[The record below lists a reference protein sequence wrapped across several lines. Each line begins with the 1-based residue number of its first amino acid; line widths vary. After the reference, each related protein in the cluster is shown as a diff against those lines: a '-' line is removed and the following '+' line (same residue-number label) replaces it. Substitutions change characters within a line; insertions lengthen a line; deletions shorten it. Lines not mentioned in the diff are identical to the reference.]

1 MSDLLVILTAPLT
14 VGGLPLQTIAE
25 WLTMQLNE
33 FKTLLVA
40 FAAVVVLALSVAR
53 MIKSGFSLA
62 SIIQVGLV
70 AAVAA
75 WLFAGGGIET
85 ISALVGNQAKLK

>member
-14 VGGLPLQTIAE
+14 VGALPLQTIAE
-25 WLTMQLNE
+25 WLTTQLDQ

-70 AAVAA
+70 AALAA

-85 ISALVGNQAKLK
+85 LSTLLGEQAKAK

>member
-14 VGGLPLQTIAE
+14 VGALPLQTIAE
-25 WLTMQLNE
+25 WLTTQLDQ

-62 SIIQVGLV
+62 SVIQVGLV
-70 AAVAA
+70 AALAV

-85 ISALVGNQAKLK
+85 LSALVGEQAKAK

>member
-14 VGGLPLQTIAE
+14 VGALPLQTIAE
-25 WLTMQLNE
+25 WLTTQLDQ
-33 FKTLLVA
+33 FKTLLVG
-40 FAAVVVLALSVAR
+40 FAAVVLLALSVAR

-70 AAVAA
+70 AALAA

-85 ISALVGNQAKLK
+85 LSALFGEQAKAK